1 MPHFETRRRVQHSAA
16 DMFDLV
22 ADIERY
28 PEFVPLC
35 EAMKIRH
42 REKEGACDVVVAT
55 MTVSYKM
62 FRESFTSRVVL
73 DREAGEIRVSYLN
86 GPFRF
91 LENRWTFKDTGPR
104 ACDVGFAIAY
114 EFRSKLLSSLMGAV
128 FDRAFRKFATAFEAR
143 ADAIYGK
150 APSAGPVGT

>member
-1 MPHFETRRRVQHSAA
+1 
-16 DMFDLV
+16 
-22 ADIERY
+22 
-28 PEFVPLC
+28 
-35 EAMKIRH
+35 
-42 REKEGACDVVVAT
+42 

-91 LENRWTFKDTGPR
+91 LENRWRFKDTGPR
-104 ACDVGFAIAY
+104 ACNVEFTITY
-114 EFRSKLLSSLMGAV
+114 EFRSKILSSVMGAV
-128 FDRAFRKFATAFEAR
+128 FDRAFRKFAAAFEAR